1 MRYCAMRVGQVLRH
15 GTLVAISLVI
25 GMAACQAAVAQTVGR
40 TTSVQPGV
48 FRNSAGTLIDLGV
61 GAPVVADDALNT
73 DAQGRTH
80 LRFLDQST
88 LDIGPGSDVKIDR
101 FVYKPNR
108 TTAGASIS
116 LVKGVLRYDSRGAP
130 DGAVQFRTPTST
142 LGIRGTTTATAYNP
156 NTKETWHQIAAGVA
170 EVCPTTVPALATA
183 PPPRPPVISKDG
195 PPPAL
200 VPGRQRCVTLT
211 PEGNNTAV
219 VDAAGNI
226 RAFHSPIAAD
236 MTIGLGQQAGI
247 IGAAGTSLI
256 AGIPAIAPIGLGL
269 AAAAI
274 IGGGLIAAIVINND
288 NDNNPIR
295 PLSP

>member
-1 MRYCAMRVGQVLRH
+1 MLTR
-15 GTLVAISLVI
+15 GTLFGLGFAI
-25 GMAACQAAVAQTVGR
+25 GFAAGGQASAQTVGQ
-40 TTSVQPGV
+40 TTSVKPGA
-48 FRNSAGTLIDLGV
+48 FKNSAGTRVALGP
-61 GAPVVADDALNT
+61 GAPVIADDLVNT
-73 DAQGRTH
+73 DAEGRTN
-80 LRFLDQST
+80 LRFLDLST

-101 FVYKPNR
+101 FVFNPNR
-108 TTAGASIS
+108 TTAAATIS
-116 LVKGVLRYDSRGAP
+116 LVKGVLRYNSRGAP

-200 VPGRQRCVTLT
+200 VPGGQRCVTLT

-226 RAFHSPIAAD
+226 RAFYSPIAAD

-247 IGAAGTSLI
+247 IGAAG
-256 AGIPAIAPIGLGL
+256 
-269 AAAAI
+269 
-274 IGGGLIAAIVINND
+274 
-288 NDNNPIR
+288 
-295 PLSP
+295 